1 MLFAL
6 LSALCWAGFDF
17 CRKKLAAYFSAPLMS
32 VVFSLSVL
40 PVFLLLWLYGGAK
53 LPLAEY
59 YLPGSVS
66 GLLAAVASVAF
77 IRALAI
83 GKIAIVL
90 SMLSFTPVCS
100 ALLAWLWLAEP
111 LTLVQ
116 ILGILGIVGGSFW
129 LMGARFKVSEGGIWQ
144 ALLTSLCWGCS
155 IVIDKYALQ
164 YSDKAFH
171 ATYITLIVLCATALV
186 LGVRVKVCDIQKHV
200 GWWSVSALVFS
211 CAVIFQLVAI
221 ELMQPGIVEGLKR
234 SIGIT
239 SAMLVGAWVFNEKL
253 TGKQSVA
260 IIFMLL
266 STLVLLI

>member
-17 CRKKLAAYFSAPLMS
+17 CRKKLAKYYSAPLMS

-40 PVFLLLWLYGGAK
+40 PVFFGLWVYEGAR
-53 LPLAEY
+53 LPSDGY
-59 YLPGSVS
+59 YLSASVS

-111 LTLVQ
+111 LTTVQ
-116 ILGILGIVGGSFW
+116 ILGVMGIVGGSFW
-129 LMGARFKVSEGGIWQ
+129 LMGARFKTPEGGVWL

-155 IVIDKYALQ
+155 IVFDKYALQ
-164 YSDKAFH
+164 YSDRTFH
-171 ATYITLIVLCATALV
+171 ATYITSIVLCATAVV
-186 LGVRVKVCDIQKHV
+186 LRVRVKVEDIQKHIC
-200 GWWSVSALVFS
+200 WWSVSALIFS
-211 CAVIFQLVAI
+211 SAVIFQLVAI

-239 SAMLVGAWVFNEKL
+239 SAMLVGACFFKEQL
-253 TGKQSVA
+253 TGKQSAA
-260 IIFMLL
+260 IILMLL

>member
-17 CRKKLAAYFSAPLMS
+17 CRKKLAAYYDAPLMS

-40 PVFLLLWLYGGAK
+40 PVFLMLWVYGGAK
-53 LPLAEY
+53 LPSIEY
-59 YLPGSVS
+59 FLPASFS
-66 GLLAAVASVAF
+66 GLLAAIASVAF

-100 ALLAWLWLAEP
+100 ALLAWLWLKEP

-116 ILGILGIVGGSFW
+116 IFGILGIVSGSFW
-129 LMGARFKVSEGGIWQ
+129 LMGARLNTSEGGIWQ
-144 ALLTSLCWGCS
+144 ALLTSACWGCS

-171 ATYITLIVLCATALV
+171 ATYITIIVLSATALA
-186 LGVRVKVCDIQKHV
+186 LGVRVKLDAIQKHI

-211 CAVIFQLVAI
+211 SAVIFQLVAI

-234 SIGIT
+234 SIGII
-239 SAMLVGAWVFNEKL
+239 SAMLVGAWIFKEQL
-253 TGKQSVA
+253 TNKQCVA
-260 IIFMLL
+260 IFFMLL
-266 STLVLLI
+266 STLILLI